1 MKKVL
6 TVLWIIISVISISA
20 VRESSEVKEIINNK
34 VIEDFGKAGLFDE
47 VRNATFSEKEKRILK
62 NYYYEILLKSLK
74 DSTLTLSQVGI
85 QTDLI
90 YHIFTQE
97 FVKYYLQ
104 NFSKIYPH
112 SELLQLANISMTMAK
127 NS

>member
-47 VRNATFSEKEKRILK
+47 VRNATFSEKEKRIL
-62 NYYYEILLKSLK
+62 NNPL
-74 DSTLTLSQVGI
+74 DSRNSKTFLFLYSGLS
-85 QTDLI
+85 
-90 YHIFTQE
+90 
-97 FVKYYLQ
+97 
-104 NFSKIYPH
+104 
-112 SELLQLANISMTMAK
+112 
-127 NS
+127 